1 MTSSRHL
8 NNPSVQV
15 MCIGIAVYILK
26 SGRPSIDFEID
37 IDIDIDMSIKRV
49 LPSIDLSLRV
59 PLILCSLVSQSNK
72 KYWTKHNTK
81 GEQPASGS
89 SSEQEEA
96 L

>member
-1 MTSSRHL
+1 MLCNHKE
-8 NNPSVQV
+8 
-15 MCIGIAVYILK
+15 GI
-26 SGRPSIDFEID
+26 RPSID
-37 IDIDIDMSIKRV
+37 IDIDIDMSLKKVR
-49 LPSIDLSLRV
+49 PSIDLSLRV

-81 GEQPASGS
+81 GEQPASSS